1 MIDQTQVQRVERVLK
16 QIRELKEED
25 ERAAKATGK
34 NFNVFS
40 VLGVERKEVR
50 HSAFLKDLLDPKG
63 THSQGIV
70 FLKHF
75 LKLPPLLEKL
85 PRLFYENFG
94 EFQVTKEQY
103 APYSDDEH
111 GWIDIFLK
119 KRDACIIIENKIDKS
134 LDPGQLNK
142 YYTYARGYFEDRQI
156 GLIYLTPDG
165 KKPSEESLAGQESL
179 DADRVIC
186 ISYESHL
193 VEWLEDC
200 LKEVVGIARLHDILL
215 QYQKITEKP
224 TGQPINKELTMKISD
239 ILIKNYDLIPELESS
254 ISEAKE
260 HIHDKFWKKL
270 ADKICGI
277 ERLDDV
283 KVKDGMVPK
292 DDKIT
297 AKVLGFEL
305 EPPLTMELIIGE
317 GGGVWYGFGVF
328 KKDQRVSERDK
339 GRIQRYLDL
348 AGGKPYTNTKLEL
361 DTKYKFLK
369 DRNQRYLFDDF
380 KAGQMCDIIDDD
392 KLEELVDGIAQEI
405 KAAVDKF
412 IKAKEDA
419 GL

>member
-1 MIDQTQVQRVERVLK
+1 MTDQTQVQRVERVLK

-63 THSQGIV
+63 THSQGAV
-70 FLKHF
+70 FLEHF
-75 LKLPPLLEKL
+75 LKLSPLLEKL
-85 PRLFYENFG
+85 PRLFHENLR

-103 APYSDDEH
+103 APYSDDEY

-119 KRDACIIIENKIDKS
+119 KRDACIIIENKIDKP

-142 YYTYARGYFEDRQI
+142 YYKYARGYFEDRQI

-165 KKPSEESLAGQESL
+165 KKPSEESLSGQESL

-193 VEWLEDC
+193 VEWLKDC

-283 KVKDGMVPK
+283 RVKDDSK
-292 DDKIT
+292 DYKIT
-297 AKVLGFEL
+297 AKILGFEL
-305 EPPLTMELIIGE
+305 DPPLTMELIVGE

-328 KKDQRVSERDK
+328 MKRQRVSERDE

-348 AGGKPYTNTKLEL
+348 ADGSPYTDNRLGL
-361 DTKYKFLK
+361 DMKYEYLK
-369 DRNQRYLFDDF
+369 DPKQRYLFYDF
-380 KAGQMCDIIDDD
+380 GVDQMRDIIDDD
-392 KLEELVDGIAQEI
+392 KLREMVGKIAKKI
-405 KAAVDKF
+405 KNAVDKF

>member
-1 MIDQTQVQRVERVLK
+1 MVEQKVQRVESILK
-16 QIRELKEED
+16 RIRELKEED
-25 ERAAKATGK
+25 EEIAKATGK

-63 THSQGIV
+63 THSQGVV
-70 FLKHF
+70 FLEHF
-75 LKLPPLLEKL
+75 LKLPPLLKKL
-85 PRLFYENFG
+85 PRSFYENLE

-103 APYSDDEH
+103 APYSNNEY
-111 GWIDIFLK
+111 GLIDIFLK
-119 KRDACIIIENKIDKS
+119 KRDACIIIENKIDRS

-142 YYTYARGYFEDRQI
+142 YYTYAKRMGFRQI
-156 GLIYLTPDG
+156 CLVYLTPEG
-165 KKPSEESLAGQESL
+165 KKPSKESLAGQESL

-186 ISYESHL
+186 ISYETHI

-200 LKEVVGIARLHDILL
+200 LEEVVGITRLHEILL
-215 QYQKITEKP
+215 QYKEITEKP

-239 ILIKNYDLIPELESS
+239 ILIKNYDLIPELDGS

-260 HIHDKFWKKL
+260 RIHDKFWKKL

-305 EPPLTMELIIGE
+305 EPPLTMELIVGE

-328 KKDQRVSERDK
+328 KKDQRVSERDE

-348 AGGKPYTNTKLEL
+348 ASGKPYINTKLEL
-361 DTKYKFLK
+361 DTKYEFLE
-369 DRNQRYLFDDF
+369 DPNQRYLFHYL
-380 KAGQMCDIIDDD
+380 KAGQMRDIIDDD

-405 KAAVDKF
+405 KDAVDKF
-412 IKAKEDA
+412 VKAKEDV